1 MANKPTIYI
10 ETTIPSFL
18 TARPSGD
25 LITASRQLITRQWWE
40 QNRSEYDLFA
50 SEIVLDEAGKGDLNA
65 ARLRLEILQGLPL
78 LKVDEPTL
86 VLTRAILSSGVI
98 PEKAAA
104 DAGHVAV
111 AARYGMNFLLTWNC
125 THIAN
130 AAIWTKLG
138 EWVQKGGYALPVI
151 CTPDELLAGGQ
162 NER

>member
-25 LITASRQLITRQWWE
+25 LVSAGRQLITRQWWE
-40 QNRSEYDLFA
+40 RNRSEYDLFI
-50 SEIVLDEAGKGDLNA
+50 SEIVLDEASKGDVNA
-65 ARLRLEILQGLPL
+65 ARLRLEILHGLPL

-86 VLTRAILSSGVI
+86 VLTREILESGVI

-125 THIAN
+125 AHIAN
-130 AAIWTKLG
+130 AAIWAKLG
-138 EWVQKGGYALPVI
+138 ERVKKGGYGLPVI